1 VDAGAVLELMDGED
15 GDGGG
20 EKKAPHVPDG
30 GKEGGVKDGA
40 EGKVESGDG
49 ESKGSGNGGEVPLIG
64 TMEIGG
70 L

>member
-1 VDAGAVLELMDGED
+1 
-15 GDGGG
+15 
-20 EKKAPHVPDG
+20 
-30 GKEGGVKDGA
+30 VKDGG